1 LKPIYDKLEKL
12 AGHFPAGLR
21 SPVLQHLAAMRDLL
35 TEGRLGAA
43 RKSGDPAVQRET
55 ATTVVNACVTLCTA
69 VGTEPIPLAD
79 FPILTS
85 LQISMVAS
93 IIYISGRTVSR
104 KMAAEFIAALGAN
117 VGMGIVLREGSR
129 ALLKLFP
136 GWGNVISGAIA
147 GAGTYA
153 IGKAATAYFI
163 EGGTIEEAR
172 RLFRRTKKKP

>member
-1 LKPIYDKLEKL
+1 MKPIYDKLEKL
-12 AGHFPAGLR
+12 AGHFPKGLR
-21 SPVLQHLAAMRDLL
+21 SPVIQHVSALRDLL
-35 TEGRLGAA
+35 AEGRLGSA

-55 ATTVVNACVTLCTA
+55 AATIVNACVTLCTA

-85 LQISMVAS
+85 LQVSMVAS
-93 IIYISGRTVSR
+93 IIYISGRRMSR
-104 KMAAEFIAALGAN
+104 KMAAEFITALGTN
-117 VGMGIVLREGSR
+117 VGTGIILREGSR

-153 IGKAATAYFI
+153 IGRAATAYFI
-163 EGGTIEEAR
+163 EGGTLDDAR
-172 RLFRRTKKKP
+172 KLFRRAKKKP